1 MKKSILL
8 IFIFFITGN
17 SFSQSG
23 KIFAEINYN
32 LFSHSLLSEFQQ
44 EFIGDMPATIPIE
57 TVDDFPSN
65 IGFTVGYEIENVNTS
80 IFMSYNST
88 GGKISY
94 ADFSGFIKL
103 EQLLTGITFG
113 GIYDIPLDKK
123 NRFKLG
129 IKGFVMLSSLD
140 IESSSMIGSD
150 TNNDSLS
157 FDSIDYGLGTQFR
170 YEYPVSFFIIRA
182 NIGFDVVLGGKL
194 KFEEVKEANLL
205 NNSGKDVKTGWTG
218 LRTGF
223 GIAIPIN

>member
-1 MKKSILL
+1 MKKIILT

-32 LFSHSLLSEFQQ
+32 SFSHSLLSEFQQ
-44 EFIGDMPATIPIE
+44 EFIGDLPSTISIE

-65 IGFTVGYEIENVNTS
+65 IGFTVGYEIVNINTS

-94 ADFSGFIKL
+94 ADFSGIIKL
-103 EQLLTGITFG
+103 EQLLTGITLG

-123 NRFKLG
+123 KRFKLG
-129 IKGFVMLSSLD
+129 LKGFAMLSSLD
-140 IESSSMIGSD
+140 IESTSMIGSD
-150 TNNDSLS
+150 ANNDSLS
-157 FDSIDYGLGTQFR
+157 FDSFDYGLGAQFR

-182 NIGFDVVLGGKL
+182 HIGYDVVLSGKL
-194 KFEEVKEANLL
+194 KFQEIKEAHLL
-205 NNSGKDVKTGWTG
+205 NNSGEDVKTGWTG
-218 LRTGF
+218 LRTGV